1 LSTLARETGAT
12 DSWHFETGHAILLAA
27 LVLAALTAVL
37 PPALMRPPAWMVLP
51 FADWINWLFVFLKDD
66 LGFIHVTRA
75 ISSLVEW
82 LLDISANILYG
93 KNRWPRFDQLPWS
106 VIAITAFFIGY
117 GLKGWRLGLLSGGT
131 FVWIALFERALNPIL
146 NIAQSL
152 PHFAYMIPV
161 VIFVGVGP
169 KAGAIVTII
178 FATPPMIRMTILG
191 LKMVAP
197 EVVESGKMC
206 GATAWQLLRH
216 VRTPTARTEILVGV
230 NQVIMQCLAMV
241 VLASFIGMPGL
252 GQKLLQLLQSLKIGR
267 SIEIGITIVLIA
279 VTLDRCS
286 KAWAEK
292 QPVHHERGTPWWQQY
307 RIALLWAA
315 LTAAAFALSAVWP
328 LAYETPSRFAASSS
342 SGS

>member
-1 LSTLARETGAT
+1 VSTLAREPGTA
-12 DSWHFETGHAILLAA
+12 DSWHFETGHAILLTA
-27 LVLAALTAVL
+27 LALAALTAVL
-37 PPALMRPPAWMVLP
+37 PSALVRPPAWMVLP
-51 FADWINWLFVFLKDD
+51 FADWINWFFVFLKDD

-75 ISSLVEW
+75 ISRLVEW

-93 KNRWPRFDQLPWS
+93 KNRWPRFEQLPWS

-117 GLKGWRLGLLSGGT
+117 GLKGWKLGMLSGGT
-131 FVWIALFERALNPIL
+131 FVWIALLGQWKWAMETLSVILIATPFAVFLGLALGIAAWRSPRFERVLNPIL

-241 VLASFIGMPGL
+241 
-252 GQKLLQLLQSLKIGR
+252 
-267 SIEIGITIVLIA
+267 
-279 VTLDRCS
+279 
-286 KAWAEK
+286 
-292 QPVHHERGTPWWQQY
+292 
-307 RIALLWAA
+307 
-315 LTAAAFALSAVWP
+315 
-328 LAYETPSRFAASSS
+328 
-342 SGS
+342 